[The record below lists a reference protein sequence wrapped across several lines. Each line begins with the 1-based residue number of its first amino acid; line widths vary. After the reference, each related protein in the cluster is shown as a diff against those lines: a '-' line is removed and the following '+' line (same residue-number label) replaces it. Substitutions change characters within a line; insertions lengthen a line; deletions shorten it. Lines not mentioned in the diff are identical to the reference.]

1 MATSLCSEVLVTD
14 VFHDHASVAARL
26 NVENVKPKILTWPR
40 SSQIPWDE
48 IQIADWQLHCEDV
61 TFPPLTEA
69 TQTMRS
75 FAISFEGSL
84 DGFVQDYPGKSLP
97 TAHCG
102 RAQRLRPAHLEPT
115 PRSCTASRP
124 GEEEPVA
131 DTVGKAVILWFKQLR
146 RLQSYRHA
154 ICAGQTH
161 DAAVHYRIELWS
173 AIRRSKGF
181 DRSFPQWWEQ
191 HDFYSTLGPLP

>member
-1 MATSLCSEVLVTD
+1 M
-14 VFHDHASVAARL
+14 
-26 NVENVKPKILTWPR
+26 
-40 SSQIPWDE
+40 
-48 IQIADWQLHCEDV
+48 
-61 TFPPLTEA
+61 
-69 TQTMRS
+69 
-75 FAISFEGSL
+75 
-84 DGFVQDYPGKSLP
+84 P

-115 PRSCTASRP
+115 PRSCRASRP
-124 GEEEPVA
+124 GEEELVA

-191 HDFYSTLGPLP
+191 HDFYSTLGPLPLTPPGEELAILIYQAFHHAFRTFEQWHLNQRKQALQAKHDKTMKALYQELRNPRPDQVDSFWDTSPF